1 MIRKIVQIEE
11 DKCNGCG
18 LCVPSCAEGAIQI
31 IDGKAKLVKDI
42 YCDGLG
48 ACLGECPMDAIHVIE
63 READEFDE
71 KAAIEHVGKTRA
83 AKSPAAHEHQNSEGN
98 NNSEPG
104 HGQGGHGQD
113 HNHDGHNHSGG
124 GCPGSRMRVIQQ
136 ADPTSEESG
145 SGDISFS
152 IKSQLQQWPIQL
164 SLVPIQAPYF
174 KNADLLITADCVP
187 FAYPDYHHKL
197 LKGKKVVIGCPKLDE
212 LDFYIEKLTEIVKAN
227 DLNSITVAYMEVPC
241 CSGMVYAAEQA
252 VSNAGKDLKVKKV
265 RITLDGKRQEM

>member
-48 ACLGECPMDAIHVIE
+48 ACLGECSMDAIHVIE
-63 READEFDE
+63 READVFDE
-71 KAAIEHVGKTRA
+71 KAAIEHVSKARA
-83 AKSPAAHEHQNSEGN
+83 AQSPAAHEHDVHSQ
-98 NNSEPG
+98 G
-104 HGQGGHGQD
+104 HG
-113 HNHDGHNHSGG
+113 GG

-136 ADPTSEESG
+136 ANPTPSESS

-197 LKGKKVVIGCPKLDE
+197 LKGKKVVVGCPKLDD
-212 LDFYIEKLTEIVKAN
+212 LDSYIEKLTGIVSYN
-227 DLNSITVAYMEVPC
+227 DLNSITVAFMEVPC
-241 CSGMVYAAEQA
+241 CSGIVYAAEQA
-252 VSNAGKDLKVKKV
+252 VSASGKSLKVNKV
-265 RITLDGKRQEM
+265 RISLDGQKQIL